1 MKLFLRLYDYFNIR
15 QSRLWALLAIV
26 IAVLCTLVSRIEYK
40 EDITDFMPFDEEYR
54 KAMQVYQEVAAGNRI
69 VMLFGTEDT
78 TSTHQD
84 YITAGVARFGEVLA
98 EKDTAHWITDWQ
110 PQIDVTQVLDVF
122 SFIYENLPI
131 YLDEADYSQLDS
143 LMSADPDFVQH
154 KLQNDYEQIGS
165 MSGSFVQP
173 MIEKDPLG
181 VGIRMASILRQ
192 YQPELQYEQY
202 DGYVFTPDQ
211 KRCLVTISSTFG
223 SSETNGNAKLMNLLN
238 ETLSQVKSEEKCR
251 QLEVC
256 FIGSPVIAVSNAS
269 QIKHDSILAVV
280 VSAVLILA
288 LLFYAFRSFSS
299 LLQIAMATGFGF
311 LFALGILG
319 IFLDT
324 LSIIVLG
331 IASIIIGIAVNYPLH
346 FLCHMQEEPQP
357 RTTLR
362 ELVTPLFIGNVTT
375 VGAFLTLV
383 PLDAVAVRDLGL
395 FSALMLVGTIIF
407 VLVFMPHI
415 PLRPQRL
422 ISSESAQL
430 GPDGV
435 ARLEDR
441 LINTPLTALSLGAIT
456 ILLGWY
462 SLHTSFDSDLN
473 HINYMT
479 DRQREDLS
487 YLASLQG
494 ESQGSTVFVS
504 TSAGTSEEAICAM
517 ENLIQRVRNEGGDS
531 LVLHARNPIDL
542 IPSKAM
548 QQRRYEA
555 WRSFWSRHGYGDGL
569 STEFREKAERVGFS
583 PEAFYPFE
591 SLLTEDFTPLEYEDF
606 EPLTSTVLTGMVQKG
621 QLVAQYYIP
630 NYSGSSKES
639 AHSSVSRVKE
649 VEQLFERSLPSAESR
664 VTEYHIFDLA
674 SLNSRVSD
682 ALSDNF
688 NYIGLACSVIV
699 FMFLWFSFRRIELAL
714 IAFLPMVIGWIW
726 ILGMMELFGIQFN
739 IVNVIL
745 ATFIFG
751 QGDDYTIFIT
761 EGLIREYKEGRKIL
775 ISYHRSIL
783 LSALIMLIGIGSLI
797 LSKHP
802 AMHSLAEVT
811 IIGMAVVVLM
821 AWILPPMVFRWM
833 IKYDDSLRRY
843 LSADAH

>member
-1 MKLFLRLYDYFNIR
+1 MKLFLRLYDYFHTR

-26 IAVLCTLVSRIEYK
+26 VAVLCALVSRIDYK

-78 TSTHQD
+78 TRTDQD

-98 EKDTAHWITDWQ
+98 EKDTAQWITDWH

-131 YLDEADYSQLDS
+131 YLDEVDYRQLDS
-143 LMSADPDFVQH
+143 LMVADPDFVLH
-154 KLQNDYEQIGS
+154 KLQSDYEQIGS
-165 MSGSFVQP
+165 MSGSFMQP
-173 MIEKDPLG
+173 MIENDPLG
-181 VGIRMASILRQ
+181 VGIRMASVLRQ

-211 KRCLVTISSTFG
+211 KKCLVTISSTFG

-238 ETLSQVKSEEKCR
+238 ETLSQVKSEASCS
-251 QLEVC
+251 QLDVC

-346 FLCHMQEEPQP
+346 FLCHMQEVSQP

-415 PLRPQRL
+415 PLLPQRL
-422 ISSESAQL
+422 ITSESAQQ
-430 GPDGV
+430 GSDGV
-435 ARLEDR
+435 SRFEEK
-441 LINTPLTALSLGAIT
+441 LIRTPMTVLSLGIVT
-456 ILLGWY
+456 VLLGWF
-462 SLHTSFDSDLN
+462 SLQTSFDSDLN

-479 DRQREDLS
+479 DRQREDLR

-504 TSAGTSEEAICAM
+504 TSANTAEEAICAM
-517 ENLIQRVRNEGGDS
+517 EKLVQSVREEGNDS
-531 LVLHARNPIDL
+531 LFLQARNPIEL
-542 IPSKAM
+542 IPSKEM
-548 QQRRYEA
+548 QQRRLEA
-555 WRSFWSRHGYGDGL
+555 WHNFWNRYGYGDGL
-569 STEFREKAERVGFS
+569 SLEFREKAESIGFS
-583 PEAFYPFE
+583 PEAFAPFE
-591 SLLTEDFTPLEYEDF
+591 SLLIGSFTPLEYEDF
-606 EPLTSTVLTGMVQKG
+606 EPLTSTVLSGMVQKG
-621 QLVAQYYIP
+621 QLVAQYLVP
-630 NYSGSSKES
+630 NNTGSMKES
-639 AHSSVSRVKE
+639 DLPSASRVKE
-649 VEQLFERSLPSAESR
+649 VEQLFERSLPSADAR
-664 VTEYHIFDLA
+664 VAEYHIFDLA

-821 AWILPPMVFRWM
+821 AWILPPMVFRWL

-843 LSADAH
+843 LSAEAH